1 MAKGIF
7 PQMSIPDI
15 INALAGWGI
24 SVSPEQLKSP
34 NPDFVEG
41 VYCACLQQV
50 TDLSH
55 DSLRDPVQHALNAS
69 QAEDKDL
76 YAAALTSNI
85 ILYHLTRFAK
95 AARVEDF
102 NSRDLFS
109 PERERTIVL
118 LSAFINFVKFTEQYC
133 DAFLKDLRERSDALI
148 VQRDNIAE
156 QFNEVQAKCDELS
169 AQIAKDRPLCEQLN
183 GENTALT
190 STMFLTK
197 DAQAKAVRDVEQ
209 FKTDRTELLSRKE
222 VLNGEI
228 KSLEEAIIR
237 TRSRIVQSPDRI
249 KKTISIMS
257 NTAMEDKKTV
267 AMHEAKARDLQAK
280 VNALHN
286 IEKDVRGC
294 IEQIQTIEREVK
306 SLELSQKALTEL
318 RDLLDEKVIERNE
331 LRLRQERVNDQLA
344 NAKIKLERAQKH
356 AEDKKTASQKTIERL
371 QKEYDDMVMER
382 RENDKQI
389 EEVRDEA
396 NDVVAKMNEHLKQSE
411 AELSELLAEY
421 WKLRHE
427 TDVYMETL
435 ANKLNMRVSAD

>member
-15 INALAGWGI
+15 SNALAGWGI
-24 SVSPEQLKSP
+24 S
-34 NPDFVEG
+34 
-41 VYCACLQQV
+41 QV
-50 TDLSH
+50 TDLNH
-55 DSLRDPVQHALNAS
+55 DSLREPVQNALNAS

-76 YAAALTSNI
+76 YASALTTNI

-133 DAFLKDLRERSDALI
+133 DAFLKDLRERSDTLI
-148 VQRDNIAE
+148 IQRDDAAD
-156 QFNEVQAKCDELS
+156 QLNEIKQKFDELK
-169 AQIAKDRPLCEQLN
+169 ARIARDQPICDQLI

-197 DAQAKAVRDVEQ
+197 DAQQKAIGDVEQ
-209 FKTDRTELLSRKE
+209 CKSNRTELIKRKQA
-222 VLNGEI
+222 LNGEI
-228 KSLEEAIIR
+228 QAVEDAITR
-237 TRSRIVQSPDRI
+237 TRARIVQSPERI
-249 KKTISIMS
+249 KKTISVMS
-257 NTAMEDKKTV
+257 TTVMEDKKTV
-267 AMHEAKARDLQAK
+267 ALHEAKARDLQAK
-280 VNALHN
+280 INALHN

-294 IEQIQTIEREVK
+294 IEQIQTIEREAQ
-306 SLELSQKALTEL
+306 SLEVSQKALGQL

-331 LRLRQERVNDQLA
+331 LRLRQERINDQLA
-344 NAKIKLERAQKH
+344 NAKIKLEKAQKH
-356 AEDKKTASQKTIERL
+356 AEDKKLSSQKTIERL
-371 QKEYDDMVMER
+371 QREYDEMVVER

-389 EEVRDEA
+389 EEVREEA
-396 NDVVAKMNEHLKQSE
+396 NRVEAQMNEHLKTSE
-411 AELSELLAEY
+411 IELNELLAEY

-435 ANKLNMRVSAD
+435 ANKLNMRVVSE

>member
-7 PQMSIPDI
+7 PHMPIPDI

-24 SVSPEQLKSP
+24 SVSPEQLK
-34 NPDFVEG
+34 NPTSEFVEG

-55 DSLRDPVQHALNAS
+55 DALRDPVQNALNAS
-69 QAEDKDL
+69 QADDKDL
-76 YAAALTSNI
+76 YASALTSNI
-85 ILYHLTRFAK
+85 LLYHLTRFAK

-102 NSRDLFS
+102 NSRDLFT
-109 PERERTIVL
+109 PERERTSVL

-133 DAFLKDLRERSDALI
+133 DEFLKDLRERSDALT
-148 VQRDNIAE
+148 VQRSTIHE
-156 QFNEVQAKCDELS
+156 QLDDIQAKFDDLN
-169 AQIAKDRPLCEQLN
+169 ARIAKDKPICEKLN
-183 GENTALT
+183 EENTTLT

-209 FKTDRTELLSRKE
+209 FKTDRNELMNRKE
-222 VLNGEI
+222 ALNGEL
-228 KSLEEAIIR
+228 KSLEEAIMR
-237 TRSRIVQSPDRI
+237 TRGRIVQSPERI

-257 NTAMEDKKTV
+257 STAMEDKKTV
-267 AMHEAKARDLQAK
+267 TMHEAKARDLQTK

-294 IEQIQTIEREVK
+294 IEQIQTIEREVQ
-306 SLELSQKALTEL
+306 SLDASQKSLTEL
-318 RDLLDEKVIERNE
+318 RDLLNEKVIERNE
-331 LRLRQERVNDQLA
+331 LRLRQERVEDQLS

-356 AEDKKTASQKTIERL
+356 AEDKKQASQKTIERL
-371 QKEYDDMVMER
+371 QEEYDEMVVER
-382 RENDKQI
+382 RVNDKQI

-396 NDVVAKMNEHLKQSE
+396 NQVEAKMNEHLKQSE
-411 AELSELLAEY
+411 AELNELLAEY

-435 ANKLNMRVSAD
+435 ANKLNMRVTAE